1 MSRQRSLLSFFPK
14 APAAHHSPPPIEQD
28 EDEGDGGG
36 GGGRSSP
43 CPDSSGPKP
52 QRGGRGRRRTGLL
65 GPVPVPA
72 AESILGELVPG
83 DLVWAKLEGYPWWPC
98 LVYNHPTEGTFVRGR
113 GRSSRIHVQ
122 FFDDTPSRGWV
133 GVKYIKP
140 YTGSTGRETQRGGIF
155 YSSKPEVKKAM
166 DLADI
171 ALKKDKTERLDLA
184 VCDKPSE
191 SEEEDEEEMEVS
203 DEGEDF
209 DTAGNGR
216 RAKRTAGRQQHAAK
230 AKRRRVVMDSDSGN
244 EGSDMEFKP
253 EQVSSDEAS
262 NGGGDTEASDAEAG
276 PRKEAGNSV
285 KTFNKPPQ
293 EKTSKPPQKE
303 SFKND
308 LLATPRREINLTS
321 EIKSKLTSF
330 AAPECFDFQSSFNGG
345 GGVRDDTIPT
355 AWEHDKIDWL
365 QDDKIKDARRR
376 KKNDPDYDPGTLF
389 VPEDYLKNCTPGMR
403 KWWEMKSQNFDCVIF
418 YKVGK
423 FYELYHMDAVVGV
436 KELGLVFMKGSWAHS
451 GFPEIAFDRFSTVL
465 VQKGHKVVRIEQMET
480 PEMMEARCKSL
491 AHPTKFDRV
500 VRREICRIITKGT
513 QTYSILDG
521 DLSEDQNRY
530 LLCVK
535 EKLVDS
541 ACFHRI
547 YGVCFVDT
555 TVGKFY
561 VGQFLDDR
569 HCSRFRTLLAHNI
582 PVQILFE
589 RGNPSAETQKI
600 FKGLLSST
608 VQEGLAPG
616 SQFWS
621 AAKTLKTLIEEGY
634 FEGQENSSGRLLL
647 PLVIRSMTAESDSLG
662 LTPAEN
668 SELAL
673 CALGSCVFYLKK
685 CIIDQE
691 LLSMAN
697 FEEYVPV
704 DIHTTD
710 TTVSSSIFAKTSQR
724 MVLDGVTLANLEI
737 LQNGTT
743 GTLEGS
749 LLEKLDMCCTPFG
762 RRLLKQWLCAPL
774 CNPAAINDRLDAV
787 EDLLAEAAKMSE
799 IRDFL
804 KRLPDL
810 EKYLGKI
817 HSIGS
822 SLKIPNHPNNRAVL
836 YEEMRYSKKRIGDFL
851 STIEGFKIILEI
863 ISILEDIVDGF
874 TSKTLKQIVTVKTK
888 NPAGCF
894 PDLKAELEKWDASF
908 DHSAARRTGVINPKA
923 GFDSDYD
930 KAVREISDVEE
941 RLRQYMEKQREL
953 LGCRAMMYWGAGKN
967 RYQMEI
973 AESALP
979 NNLPDEYVLK
989 STRKGYKRY
998 WTKDIEKMLA
1008 EIVSAE
1014 ERRDAAQKN
1023 CMKRLFYNFD
1033 KNNKDW
1039 RTAVECIAVLDVLI
1053 CLATYS
1059 QGCDGPLCRPVFI
1072 LPEKNTPPFLELRS
1086 SRHPCINKTFFG
1098 DDFIPN
1104 DILIG
1109 VESEKPDSWTDAR
1122 CVLVTGPNMGGKSTL
1137 MRQAG
1142 LLVIMAQLGFF
1153 VPAESCRFTP
1163 VDRVFTRLG
1172 ASDRILSGEST
1183 FFVELSETSCILQ
1196 HATEHSFVL
1205 MDELGRG
1212 TATFDGTAIAS
1223 AVVKEISEN
1232 IKCRTM
1238 FSTHYHLLI
1247 EDYCHSP
1254 FVQLGHMACMV
1265 ENETDDPSQETI
1277 TFLYKFIKGACPKSY
1292 GFNAAR
1298 LADIPEEIIQMGHK
1312 KARDFEKSTL
1322 SLRLFRRLCLI
1333 AEGAPAAVDDLHK
1346 LLTMLCE

>member
-1 MSRQRSLLSFFPK
+1 MSRQSSLLTFFPK
-14 APAAHHSPPPIEQD
+14 ASAAQNNPPPAEND
-28 EDEGDGGG
+28 DGDGGG
-36 GGGRSSP
+36 NSP
-43 CPDSSGPKP
+43 NPGSAGAKSQSGSRG
-52 QRGGRGRRRTGLL
+52 QRRAMAVAAAAASL
-65 GPVPVPA
+65 VPA
-72 AESILGELVPG
+72 AESVLSELSPG

-113 GRSSRIHVQ
+113 GRSARIHVQ
-122 FFDDTPSRGWV
+122 FFDDDPSRGWV

-140 YTGSTGRETQRGGIF
+140 YTGSTGRETQRGGMF
-155 YSSKPEVKKAM
+155 YSSKPEIKKAM
-166 DLADI
+166 ELADA
-171 ALKKDKTERLDLA
+171 ALGKDKSDRLSLA

-191 SEEEDEEEMEVS
+191 SEEEDEDEEMEIS

-209 DTAGNGR
+209 DKAEAGKRN
-216 RAKRTAGRQQHAAK
+216 KRTAGRQQPAGRP
-230 AKRRRVVMDSDSGN
+230 KRRRVVMDSDTDN

-253 EQVSSDEAS
+253 EEVSSDEVS
-262 NGGGDTEASDAEAG
+262 NGGGDSEASEFEAN
-276 PRKEAGNSV
+276 PKKEAENPV
-285 KTFNKPPQ
+285 KSRNKQTQ
-293 EKTSKPPQKE
+293 EKISKPPQKE
-303 SFKND
+303 IVKND
-308 LLATPRREINLTS
+308 PPVTPRREINLS
-321 EIKSKLTSF
+321 AEIKYKLTSF
-330 AAPECFDFQSSFNGG
+330 TASECFDYQPSLNGG
-345 GGVRDDTIPT
+345 GGGDDANPT
-355 AWEHDKIDWL
+355 VWEHDKIDWL
-365 QDDKIKDARRR
+365 QDDKRKDGCRRR
-376 KKNDPDYDPGTLF
+376 KNDVDYDPGTLF
-389 VPEDYLKNCTPGMR
+389 VPADYLANCTPGMR

-436 KELGLVFMKGSWAHS
+436 KELGLVFMKGTWAHS
-451 GFPEIAFDRFSTVL
+451 GFPEIAFDRFSSVL
-465 VQKGHKVVRIEQMET
+465 VQKGYKVVRVEQMET

-521 DLSEDQNRY
+521 DLTEDQNRY

-535 EKLVDS
+535 EKVADS
-541 ACFHRI
+541 TGLHRI

-555 TVGKFY
+555 TVGKFF

-569 HCSRFRTLLAHNI
+569 HCSRFRTLLAHYT

-600 FKGLLSST
+600 LKGFLSST
-608 VQEGLAPG
+608 VQEALASG
-616 SQFWS
+616 SQFWN
-621 AAKTLKTLIEEGY
+621 AAKTLKTLIEGDY
-634 FEGQENSSGRLLL
+634 FEGQENVSGRLVL
-647 PLVIRSMTAESDSLG
+647 PPVIRAMTAESDSLG
-662 LTPAEN
+662 LTPGEN

-673 CALGSCVFYLKK
+673 CALGSCVYYLKK

-691 LLSMAN
+691 LLSMAD

-704 DIHTTD
+704 DVHLTKTNA
-710 TTVSSSIFAKTSQR
+710 SSSIFAKTSQR

-737 LQNGTT
+737 LHNGTT
-743 GTLEGS
+743 GSVEGS

-762 RRLLKQWLCAPL
+762 KRLLKQWLCAPL

-799 IRDFL
+799 IRDLL
-804 KRLPDL
+804 KQLPDL
-810 EKYLGKI
+810 EKHLGKI

-822 SLKIPNHPNNRAVL
+822 SFKNQNHPNNRAIM
-836 YEEMRYSKKRIGDFL
+836 YEEMRYSKKKIVDFL
-851 STIEGFKIILEI
+851 STLEGFKIILEI

-874 TSKTLKQIVTVKTK
+874 KSKTLKQIAMVKSK

-894 PDLKAELEKWDASF
+894 PDLKTELERWDTSF
-908 DHSAARRTGVINPKA
+908 DHNAARRTGVINPQT

-930 KAVREISDVEE
+930 KALQDINDVEE
-941 RLRQYMEKQREL
+941 RLRQYMEKQRKR
-953 LGCRAMMYWGAGKN
+953 LGCKAMMYWGAGKN

-979 NNLPDEYVLK
+979 HNLPDEYVLK
-989 STRKGYKRY
+989 SSRKGYKRY
-998 WTKDIEKMLA
+998 WTKDIEKMLM
-1008 EIVSAE
+1008 EIVNAE
-1014 ERRDAAQKN
+1014 ERRDAAQKD

-1033 KNNKDW
+1033 KNSKDW
-1039 RTAVECIAVLDVLI
+1039 RTAVECIAVLDVLQ
-1053 CLATYS
+1053 CLAQYS
-1059 QGCDGPLCRPVFI
+1059 QGCDGPLCRPVI
-1072 LPEKNTPPFLELRS
+1072 LLPEKNTPPFLELRS
-1086 SRHPCINKTFFG
+1086 SRHPCITKTFFG

-1109 VESEKPDSWTDAR
+1109 VKGKEPGSWTDSH

-1142 LLVIMAQLGFF
+1142 LLVIMAQVGFF
-1153 VPAESCRFTP
+1153 VPAESCRITP

-1183 FFVELSETSCILQ
+1183 FFVELSETSSILQ

-1223 AVVKEISEN
+1223 AVVKELSES

-1238 FSTHYHLLI
+1238 FSTHYHSLV
-1247 EDYCHSP
+1247 EDYFHSP
-1254 FVQLGHMACMV
+1254 SVQLGHMACMV

-1298 LADIPEEIIQMGHK
+1298 LADIPEEIIRKGHK
-1312 KARDFEKSTL
+1312 KAKDFEKSTL
-1322 SLRLFRRLCLI
+1322 SLRLFRNLCLI
-1333 AEGAPAAVDDLHK
+1333 AEGAPTVVDDLHK
-1346 LLTMLCE
+1346 QLTMLCK

>member
-1 MSRQRSLLSFFPK
+1 MSRQSSLLNFFPK
-14 APAAHHSPPPIEQD
+14 ASAEHTSPPPTEKD
-28 EDEGDGGG
+28 MDDGGGGG

-43 CPDSSGPKP
+43 NPGSAGAKPRSSA
-52 QRGGRGRRRTGLL
+52 RGRRSMLE
-65 GPVPVPA
+65 PVPVPV
-72 AESILGELVPG
+72 AESVLSELTPG

-98 LVYNHPTEGTFVRGR
+98 LVYNHPTEGAFVRGR
-113 GRSSRIHVQ
+113 GRSARIHVQ
-122 FFDDTPSRGWV
+122 FFDDEPSRGWV
-133 GVKYIKP
+133 GVKYIKT
-140 YTGSTGRETQRGGIF
+140 YTGSTGRETQRGGMF
-155 YSSKPEVKKAM
+155 YSPKPEIKRAM
-166 DLADI
+166 ELADI
-171 ALKKDKTERLDLA
+171 ALGKDKTERLDLA

-191 SEEEDEEEMEVS
+191 SEEEEEDEMEQVS

-209 DTAGNGR
+209 DTAGEGR
-216 RAKRTAGRQQHAAK
+216 RTKRPAGKQQHAGK
-230 AKRRRVVMDSDSGN
+230 AKRRRVIMESDSDN

-253 EQVSSDEAS
+253 EEVSSDEVS
-262 NGGGDTEASDAEAG
+262 IGGGDSEAESQADPKKKAE
-276 PRKEAGNSV
+276 NSV
-285 KTFNKPPQ
+285 KAHNKHTQ
-293 EKTSKPPQKE
+293 EKISKPPQKE
-303 SFKND
+303 TFKND
-308 LLATPRREINLTS
+308 LPLAPKRDSLS
-321 EIKSKLTSF
+321 FEIKNKLTSF
-330 AAPECFDFQSSFNGG
+330 AAPECFEFHPSLNGG
-345 GGVRDDTIPT
+345 GGRGDDTNPT
-355 AWEHDKIDWL
+355 VWEHDKLDWL
-365 QDDKIKDARRR
+365 QDDKKKDIRRR

-436 KELGLVFMKGSWAHS
+436 KELGLVFMKGTWAHS
-451 GFPEIAFDRFSTVL
+451 GFPEIAFDRFSNVL
-465 VQKGHKVVRIEQMET
+465 VQKGYKVIRVEQMET

-491 AHPTKFDRV
+491 VHPTKFDRV

-513 QTYSILDG
+513 QTYSILEG
-521 DLSEDQNRY
+521 DFSEDQNKY

-535 EKLVDS
+535 EKVVDS
-541 ACFHRI
+541 AGLHRI

-569 HCSRFRTLLAHNI
+569 HCSRFRTLLAHYT

-616 SQFWS
+616 SQFWN
-621 AAKTLKTLIEEGY
+621 AAKTLKTLVEEGY
-634 FEGQENSSGRLLL
+634 FEGQENASGRLVL
-647 PLVIRSMTAESDSLG
+647 PPVIRSMTAESDSLG
-662 LTPAEN
+662 LTPAEDR
-668 SELAL
+668 ELVL

-685 CIIDQE
+685 CVIDQE

-704 DIHTTD
+704 DVHTSK
-710 TTVSSSIFAKTSQR
+710 TTESSSFFAKTSQR
-724 MVLDGVTLANLEI
+724 MVLDGVTLTNLEI
-737 LQNGTT
+737 LQNATT
-743 GTLEGS
+743 GSLEGS

-799 IRDFL
+799 IRDLL
-804 KRLPDL
+804 KKLPDL
-810 EKYLGKI
+810 EKLLGKI

-822 SLKIPNHPNNRAVL
+822 SLNIQNHPNNRAIL
-836 YEEMRYSKKRIGDFL
+836 YEEMRYSKKKIVDFL
-851 STIEGFKIILEI
+851 STLEGFKIILEI
-863 ISILEDIVDGF
+863 ISILEDIGDGF
-874 TSKTLKQIVTVKTK
+874 TSKTLKQIVTVKSK
-888 NPAGCF
+888 NPTGCF
-894 PDLKAELEKWDASF
+894 PDLKAELERWDTSF
-908 DHSAARRTGVINPKA
+908 DHNVARRTGVINPKA

-930 KAVREISDVEE
+930 KALEDIKDVEE
-941 RLRQYMEKQREL
+941 RLRQYMEKQRKR
-953 LGCRAMMYWGAGKN
+953 LGCKAMMYWGAGKN

-979 NNLPDEYVLK
+979 NNLPDEYVLR
-989 STRKGYKRY
+989 SSRKGYKRY
-998 WTKDIEKMLA
+998 WTKDIEKMLT

-1014 ERRDAAQKN
+1014 ERRDAAQKD

-1033 KNNKDW
+1033 KNSKDW
-1039 RTAVECIAVLDVLI
+1039 RMAVECIAVLDVLL
-1053 CLATYS
+1053 CLAQYS
-1059 QGCDGPLCRPVFI
+1059 QGCDGPLCRPVFL

-1086 SRHPCINKTFFG
+1086 SRHPCITKTLFG

-1109 VESEKPDSWTDAR
+1109 VEGEKSDSWTDAR

-1153 VPAESCRFTP
+1153 VPAESCRLTP

-1183 FFVELSETSCILQ
+1183 FFVELSETSSILQ

-1223 AVVKEISEN
+1223 AVVKELSEN

-1238 FSTHYHLLI
+1238 FSTHYHSLV
-1247 EDYCHSP
+1247 EDYFHSP
-1254 FVQLGHMACMV
+1254 SVQLGHMACMV

-1298 LADIPEEIIQMGHK
+1298 LADIPEEIIQKGHK
-1312 KARDFEKSTL
+1312 KARDFEKSVL
-1322 SLRLFRRLCLI
+1322 SLKLFRNLCLI
-1333 AEGAPAAVDDLHK
+1333 AEGAPPAVDDLHK
-1346 LLTMLCE
+1346 LVTLLYE

>member
-1 MSRQRSLLSFFPK
+1 M
-14 APAAHHSPPPIEQD
+14 
-28 EDEGDGGG
+28 
-36 GGGRSSP
+36 
-43 CPDSSGPKP
+43 
-52 QRGGRGRRRTGLL
+52 
-65 GPVPVPA
+65 
-72 AESILGELVPG
+72 
-83 DLVWAKLEGYPWWPC
+83 
-98 LVYNHPTEGTFVRGR
+98 
-113 GRSSRIHVQ
+113 
-122 FFDDTPSRGWV
+122 
-133 GVKYIKP
+133 
-140 YTGSTGRETQRGGIF
+140 F
-155 YSSKPEVKKAM
+155 YSSKPEIKRAM
-166 DLADI
+166 ELADI
-171 ALKKDKTERLDLA
+171 ALRKDKTERLDLA

-191 SEEEDEEEMEVS
+191 SEEEDEEEMEQVS

-209 DTAGNGR
+209 GTAGKGR
-216 RAKRTAGRQQHAAK
+216 RNKRTAGRQQHAGK
-230 AKRRRVVMDSDSGN
+230 AKRRRVVMDSDSDN

-253 EQVSSDEAS
+253 DEVSSDEVS
-262 NGGGDTEASDAEAG
+262 VGGGDSEVSGSEAD
-276 PRKEAGNSV
+276 PKKEAENSV
-285 KTFNKPPQ
+285 KAHNKPNQ
-293 EKTSKPPQKE
+293 EKITKPPPKE
-303 SFKND
+303 TFKND
-308 LLATPRREINLTS
+308 LPLTPRREVNLAF
-321 EIKSKLTSF
+321 EIKNKLTSF
-330 AAPECFDFQSSFNGG
+330 AAPECFEFQPSLNGG
-345 GGVRDDTIPT
+345 GGGGGGDDSNPT
-355 AWEHDKIDWL
+355 VWEHDKIDWL
-365 QDDKIKDARRR
+365 QDDKRKDARRK

-423 FYELYHMDAVVGV
+423 FYELYHMDAVIGV
-436 KELGLVFMKGSWAHS
+436 KELGLVFMKGTWAHS
-451 GFPEIAFDRFSTVL
+451 GFPEIAFDRFSSVL
-465 VQKGHKVVRIEQMET
+465 VQKGYKVVRVEQTET

-521 DLSEDQNRY
+521 DFSEDQNKY

-535 EKLVDS
+535 EKAVDS
-541 ACFHRI
+541 AGFHRV

-569 HCSRFRTLLAHNI
+569 HCSRFRTLLAHYT

-600 FKGLLSST
+600 FKGLLSTT
-608 VQEGLAPG
+608 VQESLAPG

-621 AAKTLKTLIEEGY
+621 GAKTLKTLIEEGY
-634 FEGQENSSGRLLL
+634 FEDQENASGRLVL
-647 PLVIRSMTAESDSLG
+647 PSVIRSMTAESDSLG
-662 LTPAEN
+662 LTPTEDR
-668 SELAL
+668 ELAL

-697 FEEYVPV
+697 FEEYIPV
-704 DIHTTD
+704 DVDVHTTK
-710 TTVSSSIFAKTSQR
+710 TTESSSIFGKTSQR
-724 MVLDGVTLANLEI
+724 MVLDGVTLTNLEI
-737 LQNGTT
+737 LQNATT
-743 GTLEGS
+743 GSLEGS

-774 CNPAAINDRLDAV
+774 CNPAAINDRLDSV

-799 IRDFL
+799 VRDLL
-804 KRLPDL
+804 KKLPDL
-810 EKYLGKI
+810 EKLLGKV

-822 SLKIPNHPNNRAVL
+822 SLKIQNHPNNRAIL
-836 YEEMRYSKKRIGDFL
+836 YEEMRYSKKKIVDFL
-851 STIEGFKIILEI
+851 SALEGFKLILEI

-874 TSKTLKQIVTVKTK
+874 RSKTLKQIVTVKSK

-894 PDLKAELEKWDASF
+894 PDLKAELERWDTSF
-908 DHSAARRTGVINPKA
+908 DHNVARRTGVINPKA
-923 GFDSDYD
+923 GFDADYD
-930 KAVREISDVEE
+930 KALQDISAVEV
-941 RLRQYMEKQREL
+941 RLRQYMEAQRKL
-953 LGCRAMMYWGAGKN
+953 LGCKAMMYWGAGKN

-979 NNLPDEYVLK
+979 KNLPDEYVLK
-989 STRKGYKRY
+989 SSRKGYKRY
-998 WTKDIEKMLA
+998 WTKDIEKMLM
-1008 EIVSAE
+1008 EIINAE
-1014 ERRDAAQKN
+1014 ERRDAAQKD

-1033 KNNKDW
+1033 KNSQDW
-1039 RTAVECIAVLDVLI
+1039 RMAVECIAVLDVLL
-1053 CLATYS
+1053 CLAQYS
-1059 QGCDGPLCRPVFI
+1059 QGCDGPLCRPVFV
-1072 LPEKNTPPFLELRS
+1072 LPDKSTPPFLELRS
-1086 SRHPCINKTFFG
+1086 SCHPCISKTFFG

-1104 DILIG
+1104 DILVG
-1109 VESEKPDSWTDAR
+1109 VEGEGSDSWTDAR

-1153 VPAESCRFTP
+1153 VPAESCRLTP

-1183 FFVELSETSCILQ
+1183 FFVELSETSSILQ
-1196 HATEHSFVL
+1196 HATEHSLVL

-1223 AVVKEISEN
+1223 AVVRELSEN
-1232 IKCRTM
+1232 IRCRTM
-1238 FSTHYHLLI
+1238 FSTHYHSLV
-1247 EDYCHSP
+1247 EDYFHSSS
-1254 FVQLGHMACMV
+1254 VQLGHMACMV

-1298 LADIPEEIIQMGHK
+1298 LADIPEEIIQKGHK

-1322 SLRLFRRLCLI
+1322 SLRLFRNLCLI
-1333 AEGAPAAVDDLHK
+1333 AEGAAAVDGLHK
-1346 LLTMLCE
+1346 LVTLLCE